1 MIYGDNSQKINEW
14 EDKLW
19 LKSYTMVPKITSIM
33 QSRNLYVYGVSNPM
47 AYIDL
52 NSNVVKP
59 ASIIGAIIGAGGGAL
74 LMDLQLLMLG

>member
-1 MIYGDNSQKINEW
+1 MIYGDNPQKINEW

-19 LKSYTMVPKITSIM
+19 LKAYTMVPKITSIM

-47 AYIDL
+47 YVDST
-52 NSNVVKP
+52 SNVVKP